1 MISGIIIGQ
10 EGNSPSYGEIGTSY
24 TVNLV
29 HSNLKYEK
37 NRFYSKNWLSG
48 ILITRKNNKI
58 YKQKINYDLI
68 NGEIHIKS
76 PNNGKGFIVLDKRIT
91 GFILKTSKG
100 EIYFSRIENENFDN
114 YNIDREFFIT
124 PMKSLNN
131 NLLIMDYRRVLN
143 ESEVPRDG
151 FSDISNLKKYKNRTH
166 YYVLNAKN
174 KYVKVKLKK
183 KHLLQVFSDKKEE
196 LINFIKA
203 KKLKPKKIKDAI
215 KIVNYYHSL

>member
-124 PMKSLNN
+124 TMKSL
-131 NLLIMDYRRVLN
+131 
-143 ESEVPRDG
+143 
-151 FSDISNLKKYKNRTH
+151 
-166 YYVLNAKN
+166 KN
-174 KYVKVKLKK
+174 KLYEFLMTKLT
-183 KHLLQVFSDKKEE
+183 F
-196 LINFIKA
+196 
-203 KKLKPKKIKDAI
+203 
-215 KIVNYYHSL
+215 